1 MGKRLE
7 RTSSDTLTSGFTK
20 ESTDWRSPF
29 DLILTK
35 LRRD

>member
-7 RTSSDTLTSGFTK
+7 GTSSDMLTSGFTK

-35 LRRD
+35 LQRE